1 MSVPLGEEEQ
11 GSMPEV
17 SYYSYEYD
25 SDPFLAD
32 GEGGNHFDIPEGGGG
47 VQHKVPLQAN
57 TQLPT
62 MDTKSNPER
71 WYVCLWIWYSSGC
84 SDWNYLHDFWGTL
97 ITKLS
102 LLFSLSSTE
111 IHRPKPYA
119 HLKIVPYLWICLW
132 MERKWRLCRL
142 AWTESWCGLG
152 TEFMFLVEWSQSGCF
167 HHVCLF
173 LCVVGCEWEWFK
185 TRILRTFLLINSQRR
200 IFIQCAAFIITS
212 L

>member
-1 MSVPLGEEEQ
+1 MEREGTILTYQKVGEVCSIKCPYKQ
-11 GSMPEV
+11 IPSYPQWTQRATLSDGMCV
-17 SYYSYEYD
+17 SE
-25 SDPFLAD
+25 
-32 GEGGNHFDIPEGGGG
+32 FDIPL
-47 VQHKVPLQAN
+47 VVL
-57 TQLPT
+57 T
-62 MDTKSNPER
+62 
-71 WYVCLWIWYSSGC
+71 
-84 SDWNYLHDFWGTL
+84 GTTCMIFDAGRRL
-97 ITKLS
+97 ITKSS